1 VTTKIRLNCNH
12 CDRSI
17 SVDPEK
23 AGKKIRC
30 PDCQTV
36 LTIPQPSAAGGQ
48 NPSRRRKSAPAEESG
63 DVSATSAAQSS
74 PRPTRKT
81 AHPPQR
87 KRSDAADPDDIW
99 AQPLSSYSS
108 PAIEEHEFE
117 EFGIPR
123 RQLKVRQAEENSS
136 EVSLKGPIVI
146 CVVGL
151 LIGLVSIGLAFAV
164 PQFGLYL
171 SYAAIGIG
179 ALLGVWGHWQIRAL
193 AFSESWLTGFL
204 YLWFFPYS
212 MYFIFSRFSETKT
225 AFFAQLLG
233 NVVAIAGIIGM
244 VLSNIQLEKASGAA
258 SVQLNVPSRV
268 VIVAIASELN
278 SVGPVMHRQA

>member
-1 VTTKIRLNCNH
+1 MTTKIRLNCTN
-12 CDRSI
+12 CNRSI
-17 SVDPEK
+17 SVNPEN

-36 LTIPQPSAAGGQ
+36 LTIPQPSAEGSE
-48 NPSRRRKSAPAEESG
+48 NPPRRKKSAPAEKSDE
-63 DVSATSAAQSS
+63 ATTQASPQSS
-74 PRPTRKT
+74 SESTPKPTRP
-81 AHPPQR
+81 ARR
-87 KRSDAADPDDIW
+87 KRSDAADPDNIW

-108 PAIEEHEFE
+108 PPIEEHEFE
-117 EFGIPR
+117 QFGIQR
-123 RQLKVRQAEENSS
+123 RQPKVREAETGLS

-179 ALLGVWGHWQIRAL
+179 ALLSVWGHWQIRAL
-193 AFSESWLTGFL
+193 AFSESSLTGFL

-212 MYFIFSRFSETKT
+212 MYFIFSRFSETRT

-244 VLSNIQLEKASGAA
+244 VLSNIQLEKASGTE
-258 SVQLNVPSRV
+258 SVQRDALNRIIV
-268 VIVAIASELN
+268 VASL
-278 SVGPVMHRQA
+278 

>member
-1 VTTKIRLNCNH
+1 MTTKIRLNCNN
-12 CDRSI
+12 CNRSI
-17 SVDPEK
+17 SVGPEK
-23 AGKKIRC
+23 AGKKLRC

-36 LTIPQPSAAGGQ
+36 LTIPQPPVDGGE
-48 NPSRRRKSAPAEESG
+48 NPERRRKSAPAEES
-63 DVSATSAAQSS
+63 DNAPAISDPASSAGPA
-74 PRPTRKT
+74 PRPAR
-81 AHPPQR
+81 APRR
-87 KRSDAADPDDIW
+87 KRSEVADPDNIW

-108 PAIEEHEFE
+108 PAIAEHEFE

-123 RQLKVRQAEENSS
+123 RQPKVRQAEEESS
-136 EVSLKGPIVI
+136 EVSLKGPFII

-151 LIGLVSIGLAFAV
+151 LIGLVAIGLAFAV

-179 ALLGVWGHWQIRAL
+179 VLLSAWGHWQIRAM
-193 AFSESWLTGFL
+193 AFNESTLTGFL

-233 NVVAIAGIIGM
+233 NVVVIAGIIGM
-244 VLSNIQLEKASGAA
+244 VLSNIQLEKASGAESA
-258 SVQLNVPSRV
+258 QRDVLNRIV
-268 VIVAIASELN
+268 VVAKL
-278 SVGPVMHRQA
+278 